1 MLLVLN
7 GCNLLLLGLLAVADS
22 YHLNDVETETQCYKT
37 KDNCKEQLL
46 VSVGEALY
54 ISCYLVELGSLGE
67 LASGGYLSLVAVFV
81 LWIILIRH
89 LFSENHFLPTHIYD
103 RLIVRLGFL
112 LYILV
117 QKGSPVGDKQAV
129 RVVLGPR
136 NSL

>member
-1 MLLVLN
+1 MLLVLD

-37 KDNCKEQLL
+37 KDNGKEQFL

-54 ISCYLVELGSLGE
+54 ISCYLVEFGSLCK
-67 LASGGYLSLVAVFV
+67 LASGSHLSLIAVFV

-89 LFSENHFLPTHIYD
+89 LLSENHFLPTHIYD

-129 RVVLGPR
+129 RVVLR
-136 NSL
+136 SRHSL